1 LPWHWPPYSSS
12 AGSQRASAIAECSG
26 VERRTEQMPANLGAE
41 RVKEQDTAVCERA
54 AMYPDGMHG
63 RLVNSACQ
71 VHSHDAAPS
80 PMTGGATDRTW
91 DRLLGELSADAD
103 AAGELYWLV
112 GVDSSISRGVT
123 TQAPAQACPAHSP
136 QDRTRLPPASTR
148 SRELVQLCVKAA

>member
-1 LPWHWPPYSSS
+1 VRACSYVPRRDARPSRELGLPGAFSRF
-12 AGSQRASAIAECSG
+12 RAK
-26 VERRTEQMPANLGAE
+26 P
-41 RVKEQDTAVCERA
+41 
-54 AMYPDGMHG
+54 
-63 RLVNSACQ
+63 
-71 VHSHDAAPS
+71 HDRW
-80 PMTGGATDRTW
+80 ATDSTW